1 MLKKSSLKFLFVAT
15 LALVAQGAFAEGVS
29 YTGDITDSQH
39 AQTTGADAGTTGAS
53 AEVTM
58 DYEIPDVVAIG
69 VYTAGDITSTAGAP
83 LLAGRFATGAGNSDL
98 IINNQDDVLNDIV
111 KAGNEVDSSTNTDY
125 FKVNGVVYSS
135 TGAGTLTLEP
145 GTVGGTTDLPA
156 NSISVSF
163 TNQSGGAGAIDVA
176 FNGSF
181 IGGATA
187 ALEGTSASLTNG
199 TNTAMDTDNRGNFNL
214 LGDVIESSVSNA
226 DDVGTYTGSMTITIT
241 AL

>member
-1 MLKKSSLKFLFVAT
+1 MLKKSSLKFLFIAG
-15 LALVAQGAFAEGVS
+15 LALIGQGAFAAGID
-29 YTGDITDSQH
+29 YTGDITDTQH
-39 AQTTGADAGTTGAS
+39 AQTTGADASTTGAS
-53 AEVTM
+53 ATVEM

-69 VYTAGDITSTAGAP
+69 VYTAGDITSTQGAP
-83 LLAGRFATGAGNSDL
+83 LLAGRFALGAGNSDMVV
-98 IINNQDDVLNDIV
+98 NNQDDVLNDII
-111 KAGNEVDSSTNTDY
+111 KDANEVDSTTNSDY
-125 FKVNGVVYSS
+125 FKINGVVYSS
-135 TGAGTLTLEP
+135 TGAGTLTIEP
-145 GTVGGTTDLPA
+145 GTVGGTASLPT

-187 ALEGTSASLTNG
+187 ALEGTSASITNG

-214 LGDVIESSVSNA
+214 LGDVIEASVSNA
-226 DDVGTYTGSMTITIT
+226 DDIGTYTGSMTITIT